1 MQALIRYS
9 ARFTTFMTR
18 AYQQPALCLQ
28 FQWGQ
33 M

>member
-1 MQALIRYS
+1 MKALIGT
-9 ARFTTFMTR
+9 ANRFIAFMAQ

-33 M
+33 